1 MSTIRDEIRQH
12 LIEAIAEGVDHGNLD
27 WKYDRPDADEYAD
40 AILALLRER
49 LTSETAVEAGLAASY
64 LTPPD
69 VDWTVGERRC
79 MSNALTA
86 ALDAITGETR

>member
-1 MSTIRDEIRQH
+1 MSLEYDITRIMV
-12 LIEAIAEGVDHGNLD
+12 EAATLDDHGDGLVTLRID
-27 WKYDRPDADEYAD
+27 TKAAGR
-40 AILALLRER
+40 ILALIRER
-49 LTSETAVEAGLAASY
+49 LTSEAAVEAGLAASY

-79 MSNALTA
+79 MSNTLTA

>member
-1 MSTIRDEIRQH
+1 MNMLDQIDTIIIRA
-12 LIEAIAEGVDHGNLD
+12 IEREGELDNVAEATLD
-27 WKYDRPDADEYAD
+27 
-40 AILALLRER
+40 ILALIRER
-49 LTSETAVEAGLAASY
+49 LTSEAAVEAGLAASY

-69 VDWTVGERRC
+69 VDWTAGERRC